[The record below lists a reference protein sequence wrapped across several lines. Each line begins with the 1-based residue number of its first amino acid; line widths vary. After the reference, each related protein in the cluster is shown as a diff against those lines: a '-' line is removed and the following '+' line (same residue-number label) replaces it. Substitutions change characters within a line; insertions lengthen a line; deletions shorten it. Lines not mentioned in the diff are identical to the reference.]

1 MWPIGCTYIP
11 NAKRGSHATG
21 LSRPPCNQSEQSIH
35 SWSTQNHWPTGSWRI
50 HCRQSH
56 TDASLTSFIDS
67 PSTEGIVTVVKQ
79 CRIWLDWRTENLGMV
94 TVLVWAPTL
103 TGSRVVLYSD
113 DQSTVSFLTKCTT
126 KNIAAI
132 AWLKKLFYASSK
144 HNFDVTACHISG
156 ANNVLPD
163 ALTRLVESQSHMR
176 MSLTDFPYSLPWSD
190 LPINSFS
197 YPFVTSAKDSRQATS
212 QRDG

>member
-1 MWPIGCTYIP
+1 MVI
-11 NAKRGSHATG
+11 K
-21 LSRPPCNQSEQSIH
+21 
-35 SWSTQNHWPTGSWRI
+35 
-50 HCRQSH
+50 
-56 TDASLTSFIDS
+56 TDASFA
-67 PSTEGIVTVVKQ
+67 GFGAVKGEDWLAGLWQ
-79 CRIWLDWRTENLGMV
+79 CRPLPSYLDIAFLSNHFLLCPALGSSLVENINFIKLIAAV
-94 TVLVWAPTL
+94 IAILVWAPTL
-103 TGSRVVLYSD
+103 TGSRVVLYID
-113 DQSTVSFLTKCTT
+113 NQSTVSFLTKCTT

-163 ALTRLVESQSHMR
+163 ALSRLVESQSHMR
-176 MSLTDFPYSLPWSD
+176 MFLTDFPYSLPWSD

-197 YPFVTSAKDSRQATS
+197 YPFVTSAKDGRQATS